1 MVHCRK
7 VRFALFW
14 NFTGILGREIGLGW
28 VPWETHTSQIEGMGK
43 GWEEEEVFKLGL
55 CAAVLSP
62 SSLETYMRTPHWG
75 VAVQPLLI
83 LSWNF
88 KVIPNGSWDSQGQC
102 NNYDI
107 TERIQYSRPQTSLFW
122 WWWITMQV
130 IHKVL
135 MGGQHLRYP
144 LPYSLPGF
152 LATTLPSR
160 SKKNLPVRAC
170 SWFFL

>member
-88 KVIPNGSWDSQGQC
+88 KVIPNGSRDSQGQLWYNRVYSVFTSPDVLVLVMM
-102 NNYDI
+102 NNDASD
-107 TERIQYSRPQTSLFW
+107 TQSTHGRPTF
-122 WWWITMQV
+122 
-130 IHKVL
+130 
-135 MGGQHLRYP
+135 
-144 LPYSLPGF
+144 
-152 LATTLPSR
+152 TLPTALLVTRIS
-160 SKKNLPVRAC
+160 SHYPTFPK
-170 SWFFL
+170 